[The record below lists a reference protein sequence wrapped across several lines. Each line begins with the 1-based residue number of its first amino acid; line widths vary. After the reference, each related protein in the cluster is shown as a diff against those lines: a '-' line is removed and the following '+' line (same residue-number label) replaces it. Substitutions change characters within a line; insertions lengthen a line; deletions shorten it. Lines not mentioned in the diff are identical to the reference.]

1 MRPKWGICMSLVY
14 ISNTVVS
21 HFEELVMSLS
31 VFNPSLCCLS
41 PFYLVLCCCFMTIL
55 PVHKK
60 FNISIMG
67 LKSRKFWLKKWVT
80 VDAPLISWG
89 DTFIFKM
96 TKKSRQMWPLVSKP
110 GFHMLGKSEMI
121 TIPHFD
127 DKINEKPNH
136 RYCRYSGQFR
146 RIRGISYSKLVPDFC
161 DGWQS
166 FENSNLYYWGC
177 WGSMS
182 NFC

>member
-1 MRPKWGICMSLVY
+1 MRPKWGKCMSLVY

-31 VFNPSLCCLS
+31 AFNPSLCCLS

-96 TKKSRQMWPLVSKP
+96 IKKTRQMS
-110 GFHMLGKSEMI
+110 GKSEMI
-121 TIPHFD
+121 RNFTVSPLSRILMTKLMKTQIIDIVDTLDNFEESEVFLIP
-127 DKINEKPNH
+127 N
-136 RYCRYSGQFR
+136 
-146 RIRGISYSKLVPDFC
+146 
-161 DGWQS
+161 
-166 FENSNLYYWGC
+166 
-177 WGSMS
+177 
-182 NFC
+182 